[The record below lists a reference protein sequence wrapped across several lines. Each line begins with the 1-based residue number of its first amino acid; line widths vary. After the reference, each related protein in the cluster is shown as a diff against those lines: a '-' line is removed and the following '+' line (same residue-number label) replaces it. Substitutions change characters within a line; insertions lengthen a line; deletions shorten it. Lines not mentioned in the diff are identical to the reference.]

1 MQNAIVSPGA
11 EVLLHTPLPKSIAS
25 KASRVGLITN
35 HTGVLPSLRP
45 TYDVLAERY
54 TLVALFSPE
63 HGVRGDVD
71 AGGDVPDSIDAA
83 TGLPVYSTYGPNG
96 NEAYRKMGELDCIF
110 FDIQD
115 VGARYYTYQYTMT
128 EAMEACAAAG
138 VPFVVLD
145 RPPMIGCI
153 PQGNILN
160 REFSSFVGKYPT
172 AARTGLTIGE
182 FARMINETESIG
194 CALTVIPCAGVTR
207 GLYYDETQLPF
218 IPPSPAI
225 PTVDCA
231 LVYPGTCLLE
241 GTNLSDGRGTA
252 KPFEMVGAPWLR
264 AQDAC
269 ATLCALPH
277 EGCLYREICYTPRS
291 AKFRG
296 ECCHGIQIHVID
308 RSTFRPFETAIRILS
323 VIRAQNPE
331 FAFTNPA
338 FESNLF
344 GSDALVA
351 EQFDCERYIASLD
364 APLAEYR
371 RKIEPFY
378 LYGPGGTF

>member
-35 HTGVLPSLRP
+35 HTGVLPNLRP
-45 TYDVLAERY
+45 TYDVLAECY

-83 TGLPVYSTYGPNG
+83 TGLPVYSTYGPSG
-96 NEAYRKMGELDCIF
+96 NAAYRKMGELDCVF

-160 REFSSFVGKYPT
+160 REFSSFVGTYPT

-182 FARMINETESIG
+182 FAQMINETESIG
-194 CALTVIPCAGVTR
+194 CALTVVPCIGITR
-207 GLYYDETQLPF
+207 NLY
-218 IPPSPAI
+218 
-225 PTVDCA
+225 
-231 LVYPGTCLLE
+231 YPGTCLLE

-252 KPFEMVGAPWLR
+252 KPFELIGAPWLR
-264 AQDAC
+264 VQDALG
-269 ATLCALPH
+269 ALCALPH
-277 EGCLYREICYTPRS
+277 EGCLYLETSYTPHS

-351 EQFDCERYIASLD
+351 KQFNCERYIASLA

-371 RKIEPFY
+371 KKIEPFY
-378 LYGPGGTF
+378 LYGP